1 MTEWEAN
8 VNRGFG
14 VGIGIMAF
22 IIIVDAVAVGM
33 AASRP
38 LNIGTF
44 ALGLTILFSL
54 GLVGVIGY
62 WVYSLINSEYK
73 LDRNALMIRWGPT
86 EQVIPTHEI
95 KRVFTGNEIEE
106 RIQFR
111 GGAWAGHWVGYGE
124 IPGFG
129 QTLFYATVPPKK
141 QIFIATEG
149 LVYGISPSE
158 REDFLQSLQR
168 RLQMG
173 PTQIMEQ
180 SSKRPSIL
188 SWPIW
193 RDWLGLVLW
202 SSSILAILGL
212 IGLLCFKFPS
222 LPLLLPLHFDAA
234 GRPDRLGARGQ
245 IFIIPLIGLL
255 TLLLNGV
262 LGSLLYQRERLA
274 SYLLW
279 GGTFLI
285 QVLVWTA
292 TIGILGHL

>member
-1 MTEWEAN
+1 
-8 VNRGFG
+8 
-14 VGIGIMAF
+14 
-22 IIIVDAVAVGM
+22 
-33 AASRP
+33 
-38 LNIGTF
+38 
-44 ALGLTILFSL
+44 
-54 GLVGVIGY
+54 
-62 WVYSLINSEYK
+62 
-73 LDRNALMIRWGPT
+73 
-86 EQVIPTHEI
+86 
-95 KRVFTGNEIEE
+95 
-106 RIQFR
+106 
-111 GGAWAGHWVGYGE
+111 
-124 IPGFG
+124 
-129 QTLFYATVPPKK
+129 
-141 QIFIATEG
+141 
-149 LVYGISPSE
+149 
-158 REDFLQSLQR
+158 
-168 RLQMG
+168 MG

-262 LGSLLYQRERLA
+262 FGSLLYQRERLA